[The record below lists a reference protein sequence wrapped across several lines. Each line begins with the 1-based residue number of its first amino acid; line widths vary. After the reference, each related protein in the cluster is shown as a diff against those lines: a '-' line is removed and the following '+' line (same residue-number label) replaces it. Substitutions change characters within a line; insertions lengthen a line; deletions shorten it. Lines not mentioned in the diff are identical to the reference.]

1 MCSLLK
7 RCFSK
12 FLVIILLRRVANM
25 NEESN
30 RIEYKTILDNEKDKL
45 EREVVAFLN
54 YPGGGHIYI
63 GINKNGVAVG
73 VQNIDETQLKIKDR
87 IISNIEPHTLG
98 LFDVISEKVDGVYVI
113 HIAISAGTDV
123 PYYIKSKG
131 MSPKGCFV
139 RVGSSVTPMTID
151 MIDRMYVGRIRNSLK
166 EIPSPRSGQTFELLE
181 IYYRERGKKLN
192 NETFRKSLDLLTK
205 KGEENYVSYLLA
217 DENGVSIKVAKYAGT
232 TKVDLIENDEYGYC
246 SLVKATKSVLHRFEV
261 ENITYA
267 KITSKERLEK
277 RRVDNTALREAVIN
291 AIVHNDYTREVP
303 PLFEIFSD
311 RIVITSFG
319 GLIREL
325 SREEFFKGCSMVR
338 NRELMRVFKDLEL
351 VEQLGSGMRRIME
364 VYDES
369 VFEFTENFMFV
380 TFPFENGFSD
390 NTATKTIVNDD
401 IRDNGTVSG
410 TVSGTV
416 NGTVNGTE
424 DAELILKIISEN
436 QYITYNDISGQLNL
450 PRRTVAREIRKLR
463 EQGRIKRIGSDK
475 KGYWEIL

>member
-1 MCSLLK
+1 MIQKDKHRKQAL
-7 RCFSK
+7 
-12 FLVIILLRRVANM
+12 M
-25 NEESN
+25 NKESN
-30 RIEYKTILDNEKDKL
+30 RIEYKSVLDNEKDKL

-54 YPGGGHIYI
+54 YPGGGHIFI
-63 GINKNGVAVG
+63 GIEKDGMVVG
-73 VQNIDETQLKIKDR
+73 VENIDETQLKIKDR
-87 IISNIEPHTLG
+87 IINNIEPHTLG
-98 LFDVISEKVDGVYVI
+98 LFDVITEKIDGVLII
-113 HIAISAGTDV
+113 HIAISAGADV

-131 MSPKGCFV
+131 MLPKGCFV
-139 RVGSSVTPMTID
+139 RVGTSVTPMTID

-166 EIPSPRSGQTFELLE
+166 EIPSPRNEQTFELLE

-192 NETFRKSLDLLTK
+192 SKTFMKTLDLLTK

-277 RRVDNTALREAVIN
+277 RRVDNTALREAIVN

-303 PLFEIFSD
+303 PLFEIYSD

-319 GLIREL
+319 GLVREL
-325 SREEFFKGCSMVR
+325 SREEFFEGCSMVR

-351 VEQLGSGMRRIME
+351 VEQLGSGMKRIME

-369 VFEFTENFMFV
+369 VFKFTDNFMFV
-380 TFPFENGFSD
+380 TFPLENGFNDSI
-390 NTATKTIVNDD
+390 AIKTGVADRIEE
-401 IRDNGTVSG
+401 NGTVYVTVSG
-410 TVSGTV
+410 TEGARRILQVI
-416 NGTVNGTE
+416 TE
-424 DAELILKIISEN
+424 NPNAKYE
-436 QYITYNDISGQLNL
+436 DISKQLNL
-450 PRRTVAREIRKLR
+450 PRRTVAREIKKLR
-463 EQGRIKRIGSDK
+463 EHGKIKRIGSDK
-475 KGYWEIL
+475 TGYWEIL